1 MHAITFQAMNTEWWI
16 GTPDTLDLTPF
27 EPLVH
32 EAERRYSRFLP
43 ESALS
48 RLNRERTSH
57 DPALAGLVRHA
68 LAMYEATD
76 GAFDV
81 RVGAALNA
89 AGYDRTFERIDDL
102 DARSGASVL
111 TFTPPL
117 TALHIEVH
125 GDEVRLDGP
134 GTLDLGGIVKGWT
147 VDRVAEAL
155 EQAGYRDYLA
165 DGGGDIRA
173 AGRDDRGETW
183 GVGVGEGLAL
193 RLRDAA
199 VCTSSR
205 RRRRWRAA
213 GEVGGDAHHI
223 IDPAT
228 GAPSRHAIAEAVV
241 VARDAALAD
250 VLATTLIASPD
261 RGLASLAAHGAE
273 ALVLRDGQW
282 EMTEGMQSW
291 LA

>member
-1 MHAITFQAMNTEWWI
+1 MNTAWWI
-16 GTPDTLDLTPF
+16 GTPVALDLAPF
-27 EPLVH
+27 EVHVH
-32 EAERRYSRFLP
+32 EAEQRYSRFLP
-43 ESALS
+43 DSVLS
-48 RLNRERTSH
+48 RLNRERTLH
-57 DPALAGLVRHA
+57 DPALADLVRHA
-68 LAMYEATD
+68 LAMHEATG

-89 AGYDRTFERIDDL
+89 AGYDRTFERIADL
-102 DARSGASVL
+102 DVQSGASVL

-134 GTLDLGGIVKGWT
+134 GTLDLGGIAKGWT

-155 EQAGYRDYLA
+155 EQAGYHDYLV

-183 GVGVGEGLAL
+183 SVGVGEGLAV
-193 RLRDAA
+193 RLLDAA
-199 VCTSSR
+199 VCTSST

-241 VARDAALAD
+241 VARDATLAD

-273 ALVLRDGQW
+273 GEALVLRDGQW
-282 EMTEGMQSW
+282 EMTPGMQSW